1 MQGATRNIEPRGCV
15 FVGGIDPGVLEI
27 NDPQQ
32 RRSLSNNAGFGLL
45 SLAQGFGGGGSTPEM
60 AIETFDK
67 MEAFV
72 ISRNAGIDKVMRGIG
87 IANRFSAGMNG
98 TRADTSTEDPSLFCT
113 EERVIKG
120 LAEQCRFHSDEAS
133 LMMAASPPVGKQV
146 RIRPLPEATDG
157 APAETG
163 NRLVIFDEFRH
174 CRPWSLWPL
183 LTWRVRVWGVN
194 SLQR

>member
-1 MQGATRNIEPRGCV
+1 VCFSRDLGDSIEEPGVLYRRQVGMQGATRNIEPRGCV

-133 LMMAASPPVGKQV
+133 LMMAASPPRWKASPNTPIARSHRRCAG
-146 RIRPLPEATDG
+146 RDWESARDIR
-157 APAETG
+157 
-163 NRLVIFDEFRH
+163 
-174 CRPWSLWPL
+174 
-183 LTWRVRVWGVN
+183 
-194 SLQR
+194 